1 MLSNKV
7 LNDKVLG
14 NKVLD
19 KKTIIVTGSSR
30 GIGREMALK
39 FAAQGANVVIAAKS
53 TEPHPKLPGTIHSVA
68 EEVNQAGG
76 QGLAV
81 QVDVRDDSSI
91 QNMVDKTVECFG
103 GIDAVI
109 NNAGAIKLAGAAS
122 LPMKRFDLMY
132 QINTRAVLAC
142 SQAALPWLKKSENG
156 HILNLSPPINLDPK
170 WFMHYG
176 PYTTTKYGMSM
187 LTIGLAEEF
196 KRYGISVNS
205 LWPQTVISTAAVEF
219 EGGGKATMSKGRIPA
234 IMADAAFEI
243 ITSQNQALTGQHLID
258 EQILKEKG
266 VNDFEK
272 YRYDVDSNKPL
283 MTDLFVG

>member
-1 MLSNKV
+1 M
-7 LNDKVLG
+7 
-14 NKVLD
+14 
-19 KKTIIVTGSSR
+19 
-30 GIGREMALK
+30 
-39 FAAQGANVVIAAKS
+39 
-53 TEPHPKLPGTIHSVA
+53 
-68 EEVNQAGG
+68 NQAGG

-81 QVDVRDDSSI
+81 QVDVRDDDSI
-91 QNMVDKTVECFG
+91 KNLIEKTVERFG

-142 SQAALPWLKKSENG
+142 SQAALPWLKKSGNA

-187 LTIGLAEEF
+187 LTIALAEEF
-196 KRYGISVNS
+196 KRYGIAVNS

-234 IMADAAFEI
+234 IMADAAFEV
-243 ITSQNQALTGQHLID
+243 ITSQNQEMTGRHLID
-258 EQILKEKG
+258 ETILKEKG

-272 YRYDVDSNKPL
+272 YRYDVSSNKPL
-283 MTDLFVG
+283 MTDLFIE

>member
-1 MLSNKV
+1 MSNSK
-7 LNDKVLG
+7 L
-14 NKVLD
+14 LD
-19 KKTIIVTGSSR
+19 NKTIIITGSSR

-39 FAAQGANVVIAAKS
+39 FAANGANVVIAAKS
-53 TEPHPKLPGTIHSVA
+53 VEAHPKLPGTIYSVA
-68 EEVNQAGG
+68 KEVDEAGG
-76 QGLAV
+76 QGLAL
-81 QVDVRDDSSI
+81 QVDVRDDESI
-91 QNMVDKTVECFG
+91 INLIEKTVERFG
-103 GIDAVI
+103 GIDVVI

-170 WFMHYG
+170 WFVHYG

-196 KRYGISVNS
+196 KRYGVAVNS
-205 LWPQTVISTAAVEF
+205 LWPQTVISTAAIEF
-219 EGGGKATMSKGRIPA
+219 EGGGKSMMSKGRKPE

-243 ITSQNQALTGQHLID
+243 ITSQNQEITGQHLID
-258 EQILKEKG
+258 ETILKEKG
-266 VNDFEK
+266 VKDFEK
-272 YRYDVDSNKPL
+272 YRYDVMSDKPL
-283 MTDLFVG
+283 MTDLFI

>member
-1 MLSNKV
+1 MLSS
-7 LNDKVLG
+7 
-14 NKVLD
+14 KVLD
-19 KKTIIVTGSSR
+19 NKTIIITGSSR

-53 TEPHPKLPGTIHSVA
+53 IEPHPKLPGTIHSVA
-68 EEVNQAGG
+68 KEVDEAGG

-81 QVDVRDDSSI
+81 QVDVRDDESI
-91 QNMVDKTVECFG
+91 KTLMEKTVERFG
-103 GIDAVI
+103 GIDVVI

-122 LPMKRFDLMY
+122 LPIKRFDLMY

-142 SQAALPWLKKSENG
+142 SQAALPWLKKSNNA

-196 KRYGISVNS
+196 KHYGISVNS

-219 EGGGKATMSKGRIPA
+219 EGGGKATMSKGRKPE

-243 ITSQNQALTGQHLID
+243 ITSQNQEITGQHLID
-258 EQILKEKG
+258 ESILKEKG
-266 VNDFEK
+266 VKDFEK

-283 MTDLFVG
+283 MTDLFI

>member
-1 MLSNKV
+1 MSNSK
-7 LNDKVLG
+7 L
-14 NKVLD
+14 LD
-19 KKTIIVTGSSR
+19 KKTIIITGSSR

-39 FAAQGANVVIAAKS
+39 FAAHGANVVIAAKS
-53 TEPHPKLPGTIHSVA
+53 VEAHPKLPGTIYSVA
-68 EEVNQAGG
+68 KEVDEAGG

-81 QVDVRDDSSI
+81 QVDVRDDESI
-91 QNMVDKTVECFG
+91 KDLIEKTVERFG
-103 GIDAVI
+103 GIDVVI
-109 NNAGAIKLAGAAS
+109 NNAGAIKLAGASS

-142 SQAALPWLKKSENG
+142 SQAALPWLKKSDNG

-196 KRYGISVNS
+196 KRSGVSVNS
-205 LWPQTVISTAAVEF
+205 LWPQTVISTAAIEF
-219 EGGGKATMSKGRIPA
+219 EGGGKATMSKGRKPA

-243 ITSQNQALTGQHLID
+243 ITSQNQEITGQHLID
-258 EQILKEKG
+258 ENILKEKG
-266 VNDFEK
+266 VTDFEK
-272 YRYDVDSNKPL
+272 YRYDVSSDKPL
-283 MTDLFVG
+283 MTDLFISE

>member
-1 MLSNKV
+1 MLNE
-7 LNDKVLG
+7 KVLG
-14 NKVLD
+14 NKALD
-19 KKTIIVTGSSR
+19 NKTIIITGSSR

-39 FAAQGANVVIAAKS
+39 FAAHGANVVIAAKS
-53 TEPHPKLPGTIHSVA
+53 AEPHPKLPGTIHSVT

-91 QNMVDKTVECFG
+91 QKMVDKTVERFG
-103 GIDAVI
+103 GIDGVI

-187 LTIGLAEEF
+187 LTISLAEEF

-219 EGGGKATMSKGRIPA
+219 EGGGKATMSKGRKPE
-234 IMADAAFEI
+234 IMADAAFAI
-243 ITSQNQALTGQHLID
+243 ITSQDQELTGQHLID
-258 EQILKEKG
+258 ETILKEKG
-266 VNDFEK
+266 INDFEK

-283 MTDLFVG
+283 MTDLFI

>member
-1 MLSNKV
+1 MLVN
-7 LNDKVLG
+7 
-14 NKVLD
+14 
-19 KKTIIVTGSSR
+19 KTIIITGSSR

-53 TEPHPKLPGTIHSVA
+53 TEPHLKLPGTIYSVVT
-68 EEVNQAGG
+68 EVDEAGG
-76 QGLAV
+76 NGLAV
-81 QVDVRDDSSI
+81 QVDVRDDDSI
-91 QNMVDKTVECFG
+91 KNLMEKTVERFG
-103 GIDAVI
+103 GIDVVI

-122 LPMKRFDLMY
+122 LPLKRFDLMY

-142 SQAALPWLKKSENG
+142 SQAALPWLKKSDNA

-187 LTIGLAEEF
+187 LTIGLADEF

-205 LWPQTVISTAAVEF
+205 LWPKTVISTAAVEF
-219 EGGGKATMSKGRIPA
+219 EGGGKATMSKGRKPT

-243 ITSQNQALTGQHLID
+243 ITSQNQEITGQHLID
-258 EQILKEKG
+258 EEILKEKG
-266 VNDFEK
+266 VKDFEK
-272 YRYDVDSNKPL
+272 YRYDTTSEKPL
-283 MTDLFVG
+283 MTDLFISQ